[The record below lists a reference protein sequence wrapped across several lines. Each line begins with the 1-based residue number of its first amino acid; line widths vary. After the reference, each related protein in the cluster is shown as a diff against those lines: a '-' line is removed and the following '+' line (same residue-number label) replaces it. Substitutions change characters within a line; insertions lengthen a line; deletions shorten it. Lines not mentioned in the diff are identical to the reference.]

1 MCSQHFRFFFYV
13 HDHRHHHLLFTGY
26 CRRRSG
32 CFKSVNYRPSSACKM
47 WNLCGLITIW
57 FVVRAHRMFIICLCS
72 WFMCETAGT
81 LELWIM
87 WGIEVKI
94 RELHV
99 NNFGFAYENI
109 VFLSK
114 NLRNSKAKYYKLLI
128 KSQMWSKFPKD
139 SGILQE
145 NIVNLKKSHIDTNVY
160 IFLNILSLSIILLT
174 VICVACV
181 T

>member
-1 MCSQHFRFFFYV
+1 MKDCACMQIAYLNEISATWSHDNTPDQRICAANTFVFFFYV

-32 CFKSVNYRPSSACKM
+32 SVKSMNYRPSSACKM

-81 LELWIM
+81 LELWII

-99 NNFGFAYENI
+99 NNDI
-109 VFLSK
+109 S
-114 NLRNSKAKYYKLLI
+114 LRVCL
-128 KSQMWSKFPKD
+128 
-139 SGILQE
+139 
-145 NIVNLKKSHIDTNVY
+145 
-160 IFLNILSLSIILLT
+160 
-174 VICVACV
+174 
-181 T
+181 